1 MRIWKALATA
11 ACALGVAFV
20 AGQVA
25 AQAPAGQP
33 VPVQTVA
40 ATMAPVTP
48 AAEYVGRVEAVDR
61 VDIRA
66 RVTGFLQQTFFK
78 EGDLVKEGDK
88 LFQIDAAP
96 FEAALAQAQ
105 GALLQAQG
113 TLDNATG
120 QRQRADELLKTSATS
135 VATRDDRLATER
147 NAQGALAMAKANVQT
162 AQINLDYTTIVA
174 PVSGR
179 IGRAKFS
186 RGNVLGPES
195 GPLTIIVSQDPMD
208 VAFPVSQREFLR
220 LRQEGDKSNP
230 DNLVVKLRFADGSL
244 YDHDGRIDFV
254 DVTVNRD
261 TDTIMVR
268 AKVPNPDDALTDGQ
282 YVRVVVQN
290 DKPIEKIV
298 IPQAALL
305 ANQGGPYVFVVVD
318 GKAETRPVKTG
329 ALVGTGVAV
338 EQGLNPGDQVA
349 VSGLQSLRPGAA
361 VLASP
366 AMPPAGLPVLPAASS
381 ANGG

>member
-1 MRIWKALATA
+1 MRIWKALAGA
-11 ACALGVAFV
+11 AMGVALL
-20 AGQVA
+20 AGQAA

-40 ATMAPVTP
+40 AAMAPVTP

-61 VDIRA
+61 VEVRA

-78 EGDLVKEGDK
+78 EGDLVKEGEK
-88 LFQIDAAP
+88 LFQIDSAP
-96 FEAALAQAQ
+96 FQAALDLAQ

-113 TLDNATG
+113 TLDNATA

-135 VATRDDRLATER
+135 LATRDDRLAAER
-147 NAQGALAMAKANVQT
+147 NAQGALAIAKSNVTT

-174 PVSGR
+174 AVSGR
-179 IGRAKFS
+179 IGRAKVT
-186 RGNVLGPES
+186 RGNVVGPEA
-195 GPLTIIVSQDPMD
+195 GPLALIVSQDPMN

-220 LRQEGDKSNP
+220 LRQEGDHSNP

-244 YDHDGRIDFV
+244 YDHDGAIDFV

-268 AKVPNPDDALTDGQ
+268 AKVPNPDDARTDGQ

-290 DKPIEKIV
+290 DKPVETIV
-298 IPQAALL
+298 IPQSALL
-305 ANQGGPYVFVVVD
+305 ANQGGVYVFVVRD
-318 GKAETRPVKTG
+318 GKAAVQPVTTG
-329 ALVGTGVAV
+329 ASVGTGIAVAK
-338 EQGLNPGDQVA
+338 GLSPGDQVV

-366 AMPPAGLPVLPAASS
+366 AMPPAGLPVLPAASPAS
-381 ANGG
+381 GG